1 VEFSTSNCEGGL
13 IDVLMEP
20 ADNMIL
26 DLKLT
31 CHFSA
36 YGNTMVR
43 MNGSI
48 GEILLVFKKWQH
60 LRRLALVGCR
70 PIDLMEE
77 EWIMNPW
84 RMPSA
89 AECPSLN
96 LVCDFILDM
105 KGLTYLSITD
115 DFNDEEMM
123 ALKVEVDD
131 WVKLHRPGF
140 IFEMR
145 NSKTLSSDDCWC
157 SF

>member
-1 VEFSTSNCEGGL
+1 MKFSNSNCEERL

-31 CHFSA
+31 CHLSS
-36 YGNTMVR
+36 YRNRMVGL
-43 MNGSI
+43 NGSI
-48 GEILLVFKKWQH
+48 GEFLPVFKKWQH
-60 LRRLALVGCR
+60 LRRLALVGDR
-70 PIDLMEE
+70 LIYNRS
-77 EWIMNPW
+77 IW
-84 RMPSA
+84 RIPSA

-105 KGLTYLSITD
+105 KGLTYLYICD
-115 DFNDEEMM
+115 DFNYKEMI
-123 ALKVEVDD
+123 AFKVKVDD

-145 NSKTLSSDDCWC
+145 NTKETRCSDDCWY